1 MQPVAIQHIE
11 MRPSA
16 IHGEKACI
24 VGTRIGV
31 RDVYVWHELMGKSP
45 DQIVSEYPFLSLAQ
59 VHAALAYFYDHAD
72 EIREQVRVGRA
83 EAERIRAANPSKLTG
98 KINALGAR

>member
-1 MQPVAIQHIE
+1 
-11 MRPSA
+11 
-16 IHGEKACI
+16 
-24 VGTRIGV
+24 
-31 RDVYVWHELMGKSP
+31 
-45 DQIVSEYPFLSLAQ
+45 VSEYPFLSLAQ

-83 EAERIRAANPSKLTG
+83 EAKRVRAANPSKVNG